1 MLERA
6 CGRLGPERR
15 RLVGVDLVAGAVVGD
30 RLGGCVVP
38 RCVSLIGSWAARAE
52 QCVGVFVLAEGA
64 AVLVC
69 RRFGIHRNPAAARHG
84 IPVRTR
90 HADGRLLWLRR
101 SWTARRRVEMVLMGE
116 RRRDRGEIGF
126 LAADV
131 LGELSDLVSVWI
143 GVDVLVARVDVG
155 GLAGARER
163 DVAALTGGVL
173 GDDQMRAVAGV
184 ALGRERVLDVCQAN
198 RRLIDLLLIER
209 ELVAV
214 GELDAGELLTGIDGR
229 DRGGGTVA

>member
-1 MLERA
+1 
-6 CGRLGPERR
+6 
-15 RLVGVDLVAGAVVGD
+15 
-30 RLGGCVVP
+30 
-38 RCVSLIGSWAARAE
+38 
-52 QCVGVFVLAEGA
+52 
-64 AVLVC
+64 
-69 RRFGIHRNPAAARHG
+69 
-84 IPVRTR
+84 
-90 HADGRLLWLRR
+90 
-101 SWTARRRVEMVLMGE
+101 MGE